1 MVQSNACRPAL
12 LLLDELDEAASNRLT
27 NPSRLL
33 DFMTL
38 YTETYRLR
46 CFVTL
51 FFLFQKFSGLHR
63 SGPKQGCTRAAKQ
76 GSRSSNATC
85 PQSIVSCPQS
95 SNYPTV
101 NIFRHSLKFVFEQNM
116 VYLCVPIVIQ
126 QECYCHTTRMYIL
139 PVALVLAL
147 LLDAVE
153 AFQNADSQ
161 KRASPSKHT
170 VKHH

>member
-1 MVQSNACRPAL
+1 
-12 LLLDELDEAASNRLT
+12 
-27 NPSRLL
+27 
-33 DFMTL
+33 
-38 YTETYRLR
+38 
-46 CFVTL
+46 
-51 FFLFQKFSGLHR
+51 
-63 SGPKQGCTRAAKQ
+63 
-76 GSRSSNATC
+76 
-85 PQSIVSCPQS
+85 
-95 SNYPTV
+95 
-101 NIFRHSLKFVFEQNM
+101 M

-161 KRASPSKHT
+161 KCASPSKHT